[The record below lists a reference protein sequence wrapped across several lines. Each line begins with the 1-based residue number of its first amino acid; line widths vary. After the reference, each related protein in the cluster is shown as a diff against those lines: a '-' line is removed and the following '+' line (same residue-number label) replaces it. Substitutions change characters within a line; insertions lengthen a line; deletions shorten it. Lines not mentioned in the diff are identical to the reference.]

1 MYGIHRRRNDDQIH
15 LNLSNTHRRITLLHC
30 NTAANIL
37 SKDRSQE
44 QFPNG
49 CISQNASKPISSL
62 FQCCH
67 VFFLSWQLAAKQW
80 RQTHIGGACSH
91 LSHKP
96 ALFLLFV
103 LCDQCSGDKTVTK
116 GKPRAVSHC
125 FLFFK
130 FTFFNHS
137 KHFSLCQK
145 ILSCHRGWDVWAE
158 LIRASIS
165 LNMHSP
171 IWGSQRMTTSWEKD
185 KYI

>member
-15 LNLSNTHRRITLLHC
+15 LNLSKTHRRIILLHC

-67 VFFLSWQLAAKQW
+67 VFFF
-80 RQTHIGGACSH
+80 
-91 LSHKP
+91 
-96 ALFLLFV
+96 FLTAR
-103 LCDQCSGDKTVTK
+103 CQTVTSD
-116 GKPRAVSHC
+116 SHRWSLFTPESQTSPFFYC
-125 FLFFK
+125 FYSVFSVVETKRWPKENQKQFHIVLFFK

-145 ILSCHRGWDVWAE
+145 TPAQTSRPRWHDK